1 MIDYRAIAALAE
13 VLRRGSF
20 EAAADALGV
29 TQPAISQRIKT
40 LESRI
45 GTVLIDRG
53 PPVAATPAALR
64 LIAHLDQVRLLEQG
78 LEADIQPQDAPP
90 TIRIAVNADS
100 LATWACDPLVA
111 APGLVDLILD
121 DQDHA
126 ESWLRGGLVSAAIT
140 ASKSAVAGCD
150 SFRLGTMRYL
160 ATASPEF
167 VQRHFSGGV
176 DADSLRRAPAV
187 RFNPKDGLQDR
198 WAAQYCGRRV
208 AMDCH
213 FLPSTQGFAQATR
226 LGMGWGMNP
235 EILIADDLKSGR
247 LVPLVPDAPLDV
259 TLYLQVV
266 RLVAKPLA
274 PLTRALRRAAQQA
287 LGQQPRA

>member
-1 MIDYRAIAALAE
+1 MFDYPALAALSE
-13 VLRRGSF
+13 ILRLGSF
-20 EAAADALGV
+20 EAAAGSLGV
-29 TQPAISQRIKT
+29 TPSAISQRIKA
-40 LESRI
+40 LEERM
-45 GTVLIDRG
+45 GEVLIHRG
-53 PPVAATPAALR
+53 PPARGTDKALR
-64 LIAHLDQVRLLEQG
+64 LVQHLDQVRLLERR
-78 LEADIQPQDAPP
+78 LVPQDRP
-90 TIRIAVNADS
+90 TLLRLAVNADS

-150 SFRLGTMRYL
+150 SFPLGTMRYL
-160 ATASPEF
+160 PTASPDF
-167 VQRHFSGGV
+167 VQRHFADGV
-176 DADSLRRAPAV
+176 TADSLQRAPAL

-198 WAAQYCGRRV
+198 WAMEYCGRKI
-208 AMDCH
+208 AMNCH
-213 FLPSTQGFAQATR
+213 FLPSTQAFAQATR

-235 EILIADDLKSGR
+235 EILIADDLKAGR
-247 LVPLVPDAPLDV
+247 LVPIAPGAALDV

-266 RLVAKPLA
+266 RLVAGPLV

-287 LGQQPRA
+287 LGQQRA